1 MQTKKL
7 TYEQRLFYLLKH
19 VIDECNE
26 KAKKGEMTPEDE
38 RLLNA
43 AKSKLLEAIIKYAR
57 SLSSSSL
64 ENYAKASD
72 YQDDVMQS
80 IVENMIKTL
89 DKYDPLRTTPTT
101 FFRPYIQGAVT
112 KYKRDEIQH
121 LTANDANHVNL
132 VRAAIRKHE
141 LRNESWNH
149 EILSKDT
156 GLSIKVVKRTLALM
170 NSATYANIDD
180 CADLKANYPTPE
192 ESFLDNEKKRIL
204 YESINSELSDFEK
217 EFFYTKIN
225 LDDGKELYYTAMAKL
240 YGMGVH
246 EVKKMWNDIITR
258 LATKTDIRLLDP
270 RKSHNNEDKAEL
282 EFLNDAS
289 DEMIDDMLSEFND
302 LPDDDSFTT

>member
-1 MQTKKL
+1 
-7 TYEQRLFYLLKH
+7 
-19 VIDECNE
+19 
-26 KAKKGEMTPEDE
+26 
-38 RLLNA
+38 
-43 AKSKLLEAIIKYAR
+43 
-57 SLSSSSL
+57 
-64 ENYAKASD
+64 
-72 YQDDVMQS
+72 
-80 IVENMIKTL
+80 
-89 DKYDPLRTTPTT
+89 
-101 FFRPYIQGAVT
+101 
-112 KYKRDEIQH
+112 
-121 LTANDANHVNL
+121 
-132 VRAAIRKHE
+132 
-141 LRNESWNH
+141 
-149 EILSKDT
+149 
-156 GLSIKVVKRTLALM
+156 M

-204 YESINSELSDFEK
+204 YESINSELSDFGK